1 MAKRQ
6 KVKSELQILKEERVY
21 KIQKFE
27 IPDNEEAKRY
37 TRVHHYML
45 THPNFKYLSSSAKV
59 VLIYMKDWAF
69 SNEQYVRERKFP
81 FSSTMLS
88 SQGIMSNKTTKTA
101 LEELQFYGF
110 IQKENNAIQYS
121 GMTQEWSFISDWY
134 RHTKPN
140 IRKPRGKKKLR
151 LDSENK
157 EEE

>member
-1 MAKRQ
+1 MA
-6 KVKSELQILKEERVY
+6 KVKSELQILTEERVF
-21 KIQKFE
+21 KVQKFE
-27 IPDNEEAKRY
+27 IPDNEPKKKF

-45 THPNFKYLSSSAKV
+45 THPNFKNLSSSAKV

-69 SNEQYVRERKFP
+69 SNEKYVRERKFP

-110 IQKENNAIQYS
+110 IQKENNATKES

-134 RHTKPN
+134 RFTKPS
-140 IRKPRGKKKLR
+140 IRKPRGKKKLQ
-151 LDSENK
+151 LDTA
-157 EEE
+157 EEIEE

>member
-1 MAKRQ
+1 MANKQ
-6 KVKSELQILKEERVY
+6 KSELQILTEERVF
-21 KIQKFE
+21 KVQKFE
-27 IPDNEEAKRY
+27 IPDNEAKRKF

-45 THPNFKYLSSSAKV
+45 THPNFKNLSSSAKV

-69 SNEQYVRERKFP
+69 ANEQYVRKQKFP

-110 IQKENNAIQYS
+110 IQKENNATKES

-134 RHTKPN
+134 RFTKPS
-140 IRKPRGKKKLR
+140 IRKPRGKKKLQ
-151 LDSENK
+151 LDTA
-157 EEE
+157 EETEE